1 MILQQ
6 FSVESPVVNKHTAYH
21 SGSKYWY
28 YLQNPIKMFFN
39 FQAPLKIPVFLNI
52 LINILGSLQTH
63 MIFFCQFK
71 VISILTNLR
80 WSILIFITQLHYLAI
95 HIKMKSL
102 NILQHGI
109 YNLFEYTLI

>member
-1 MILQQ
+1 M
-6 FSVESPVVNKHTAYH
+6 
-21 SGSKYWY
+21 
-28 YLQNPIKMFFN
+28 
-39 FQAPLKIPVFLNI
+39 
-52 LINILGSLQTH
+52 LINILGSLQTP

-80 WSILIFITQLHYLAI
+80 WSILILTQLHYLAI